1 MYQTL
6 IVFQI
11 SDTLVVHQDFDV
23 LILFRKCPEILAMAL
38 VRVVTDSI
46 LSQDLD
52 TLMERDDDMLKKE
65 GNTEIDNKALE
76 DGQAAVKTPSEKR
89 EWLQKIWTE
98 QKDNPAIFWS
108 RFSMLVAHILM
119 VTIWNRKL
127 NFSD

>member
-1 MYQTL
+1 MYQTPV
-6 IVFQI
+6 VFQI

-89 EWLQKIWTE
+89 E
-98 QKDNPAIFWS
+98 
-108 RFSMLVAHILM
+108 
-119 VTIWNRKL
+119 
-127 NFSD
+127 